1 MPIGYFYFWS
11 RDYRSQLTLTQD
23 AQILQ
28 IWDNNLVT
36 PLLLRETIHL
46 FTHDPRL
53 FLSFVGCNDVV
64 KNTLCQVYHE
74 VLVTT
79 RWYKYN
85 MHIPV
90 CCVFSAISDA
100 KTLFA
105 TTAWSKTWKN
115 RFHHPILSRNKM
127 DQKDSILWFVGDV
140 TILKDSKSGSL
151 LSIFLRSKCIG
162 NDDWPKQCLHANFCL
177 PPKVGLSSACN
188 VTGWYKGACCA

>member
-53 FLSFVGCNDVV
+53 FLSFVGCKDVV

-79 RWYKYN
+79 R
-85 MHIPV
+85 
-90 CCVFSAISDA
+90 
-100 KTLFA
+100 
-105 TTAWSKTWKN
+105 
-115 RFHHPILSRNKM
+115 
-127 DQKDSILWFVGDV
+127 
-140 TILKDSKSGSL
+140 
-151 LSIFLRSKCIG
+151 
-162 NDDWPKQCLHANFCL
+162 
-177 PPKVGLSSACN
+177 
-188 VTGWYKGACCA
+188 